1 MAIRIRFPAEDPPVV
16 ELTSYP
22 LTELALSLHTVADP
36 RMQPRLAPFVRR
48 ARSRLP
54 KQVSQDL
61 SELAFLLGP
70 PAPAPFAFPEGPPV
84 DVPEALAAISPRD
97 EDFQWSLSMHV
108 DGTVPERLRPKGD
121 SRAVLDELQRDPDA
135 VAGRLLQLFQDY
147 WTYAFSQEWPDVE
160 ARLAL
165 ARTEAELQLAS
176 GGIGSLLSSS
186 TRRARLSEGGIAVT
200 PTIPAEFDV
209 AVHEDGRMP
218 VVISLFSAPWVITR
232 IMPAAG
238 LVLPAPG
245 ADGGRVTAP
254 SIELVQELDAIAD
267 PTRLTL
273 LRLVAAAAA
282 VDPRARAAARA
293 ERGRD
298 LEAPAPARRRAARAR
313 RAAGLLRALQPHP
326 GARDRRVGVAPR
338 IPARSVRFA
347 RGLIGQTRAPTSSS
361 QVSHMDTLETTR
373 VDANWHGVE
382 LRHLIAL
389 RAVAAERSFSAAARS
404 LGYTQSA
411 VSGQILALERL
422 IGARLFVRVRGTRP
436 LELTRRGAHPAH
448 ARDGDARPA
457 RSGAAG
463 DGREARDAAAACAR
477 RLVLGHR
484 RRSRARHVPPARRAP
499 SRRSTCARSEASTTC
514 STVSPGAGSISPS

>member
-1 MAIRIRFPAEDPPVV
+1 VAIRIRFPAEDPPVV

-54 KQVSQDL
+54 KQVGQDL

-70 PAPAPFAFPEGPPV
+70 PAPAPFAFPEGEPV
-84 DVPEALAAISPRD
+84 AVPDALAAISPRD

-135 VAGRLLQLFQDY
+135 VAGRLLQLFRDY
-147 WTYAFSQEWPDVE
+147 WTHAFSQEWPDVE

-186 TRRARLSEGGIAVT
+186 TRRARLSESGIAVT

-245 ADGGRVTAP
+245 TDAGRVTAP
-254 SIELVQELDAIAD
+254 SIVLVQELDSIAV

-273 LRLVAAAAA
+273 LRLVAARPRSTRELAQLLELSEAAISKH
-282 VDPRARAAARA
+282 
-293 ERGRD
+293 
-298 LEAPAPARRRAARAR
+298 LRRLA
-313 RAAGLLRALQPHP
+313 
-326 GARDRRVGVAPR
+326 
-338 IPARSVRFA
+338 
-347 RGLIGQTRAPTSSS
+347 
-361 QVSHMDTLETTR
+361 
-373 VDANWHGVE
+373 DAQ
-382 LRHLIAL
+382 L
-389 RAVAAERSFSAAARS
+389 
-404 LGYTQSA
+404 
-411 VSGQILALERL
+411 
-422 IGARLFVRVRGTRP
+422 VRGERQGYYVLYSLIP
-436 LELTRRGAHPAH
+436 ERAIAASESLLAFLRVPSDSPA
-448 ARDGDARPA
+448 G
-457 RSGAAG
+457 
-463 DGREARDAAAACAR
+463 
-477 RLVLGHR
+477 
-484 RRSRARHVPPARRAP
+484 
-499 SRRSTCARSEASTTC
+499 
-514 STVSPGAGSISPS
+514 